1 MCVNFS
7 IILLRFEINE
17 IGLKFEHSS
26 FDRFLETGKILAIF
40 SLSGKI
46 PDKKEILKSA
56 DRLLAI
62 HFFATLISLFL

>member
-7 IILLRFEINE
+7 IILLRFDSNE

-26 FDRFLETGKILAIF
+26 FDPFLETGKILAIF

-56 DRLLAI
+56 DRLLVI

>member
-7 IILLRFEINE
+7 IILLRFESNE

-26 FDRFLETGKILAIF
+26 FDPFLETGKILAIF

-56 DRLLAI
+56 DRLLVI

>member
-7 IILLRFEINE
+7 IILLRFESNE

-26 FDRFLETGKILAIF
+26 FDPFLETGKILAIF

-62 HFFATLISLFL
+62 ISLLP

>member
-1 MCVNFS
+1 MYVNFS
-7 IILLRFEINE
+7 IILLRFESNE

-26 FDRFLETGKILAIF
+26 FDPFLETGKILAIF

-56 DRLLAI
+56 DRLLVI

>member
-7 IILLRFEINE
+7 IIFLRFERNE
-17 IGLKFEHSS
+17 ICLKFEHSS
-26 FDRFLETGKILAIF
+26 FDPFLETGKILAIF

-62 HFFATLISLFL
+62 ISLLP